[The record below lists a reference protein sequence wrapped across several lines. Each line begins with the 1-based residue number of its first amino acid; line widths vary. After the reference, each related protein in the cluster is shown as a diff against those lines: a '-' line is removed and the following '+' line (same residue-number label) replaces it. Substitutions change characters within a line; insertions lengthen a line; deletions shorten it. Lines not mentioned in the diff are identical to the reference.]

1 MKKEAAKKGYDLLEE
16 IDNLRRY
23 GELLGDEKDGHLLH
37 FEIIQGYHS
46 SCRKIIIKK
55 EHTIRLLAQVEK
67 IIEELESELETL

>member
-16 IDNLRRY
+16 IEELRQY
-23 GELLGDEKDGHLLH
+23 AELLADKKDGHLLH
-37 FEIIQGYHS
+37 FEIIQGYHH
-46 SCRKIIIKK
+46 SCRKIVIKK